1 MNESDCKC
9 LECEQI
15 RLASLNWDSYVPTTN
30 LQKRMLEIVK
40 RIEDREKEDEEK
52 EDSSKSIK

>member
-15 RLASLNWDSYVPTTN
+15 RLASLNWDSYVPVTN

-40 RIEDREKEDEEK
+40 RIEDRE
-52 EDSSKSIK
+52 IKKKRRKVHPNQ

>member
-15 RLASLNWDSYVPTTN
+15 RLASLNWDSYVPVTN
-30 LQKRMLEIVK
+30 LQKRMLEVVK
-40 RIEDREKEDEEK
+40 RIEDREIKKTKIKKKISKE
-52 EDSSKSIK
+52 